1 MMFKEGDIV
10 RDKKAVGPNNIIYY
24 GIVTHVENNP
34 SNNSLS
40 LIKVQWLNWQGGTM
54 PVYQCDAQNWWIKV
68 D

>member
-1 MMFKEGDIV
+1 MFNVGDIV
-10 RDKKAVGPNNIIYY
+10 RHKKAVGPNNIICY

-54 PVYQCDAQNWWIKV
+54 RVYQFDAQKWWEKV
-68 D
+68 EE